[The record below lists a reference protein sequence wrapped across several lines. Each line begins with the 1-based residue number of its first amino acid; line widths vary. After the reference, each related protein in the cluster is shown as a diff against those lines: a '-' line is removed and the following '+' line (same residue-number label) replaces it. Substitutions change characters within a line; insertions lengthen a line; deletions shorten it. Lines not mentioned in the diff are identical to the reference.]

1 MAKEFAERYLGEKDD
16 ITINLTNIYVRAKS
30 EIDIQ
35 INKVKEKD
43 AKIDMQRAKHRAM
56 SANQKGRFVQS
67 HTYGKNNKPSVGAKP
82 NRGSNLIGISGFNVG
97 GNQMSSQQLHNQA
110 LAMAISPTKND
121 MY

>member
-56 SANQKGRFVQS
+56 SAN
-67 HTYGKNNKPSVGAKP
+67 
-82 NRGSNLIGISGFNVG
+82 
-97 GNQMSSQQLHNQA
+97 
-110 LAMAISPTKND
+110 
-121 MY
+121 